1 MVDITEKNHSLRYAK
16 AQAILKVSKQETID
30 AIQNKTVPKGDV
42 LEFAKVAGLFAV
54 KKTAELIPDCHP
66 LPIEYTK
73 ISYEISGLE
82 ILIFVELKTVYK
94 TGVEVEA
101 MHGASV
107 VALTMYDMLKPIDKN
122 IEIGNIK
129 LLEKTGGKSDFK
141 SNGKVYS
148 SEIIVFSDNVAS
160 GKKQDKVSDCLVA
173 LLSKI
178 NVKNTST
185 LLMQEDLQQIRT
197 YFENKKYE
205 QVNVLIIAG
214 GTGVTPKDKLPQLL
228 SGYFEVSANSLMEA
242 SRILNMPRD
251 AKAMLSNSVAGIVG
265 TTLVLNVPGSSKGA
279 IDSVNVI
286 LPQLRHIL
294 ENQDYFL

>member
-160 GKKQDKVSDCLVA
+160 GKKQDKVSDSLVA

-178 NVKNTST
+178 DVKNTST

-279 IDSVNVI
+279 IDSVKVI